1 MILRLWPA
9 FAAAVAA
16 TGVGVALYLYGGPPT
31 PYRDV
36 RYYLKHAPDRQ
47 QRISWCQ
54 TNPSAQRTDCAN
66 AVEAKM
72 LMR

>member
-47 QRISWCQ
+47 QRIAWCQ
-54 TNPSAQRTDCAN
+54 TNPPPSALTA
-66 AVEAKM
+66 
-72 LMR
+72 LMQWRRKC